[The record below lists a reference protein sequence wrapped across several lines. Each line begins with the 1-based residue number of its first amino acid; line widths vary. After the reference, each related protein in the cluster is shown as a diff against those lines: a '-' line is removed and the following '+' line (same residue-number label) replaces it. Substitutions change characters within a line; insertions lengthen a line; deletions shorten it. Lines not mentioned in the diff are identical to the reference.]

1 MPSSALISDRATI
14 TLDQPLSGF
23 FVKKGRRMGSTTVR
37 SFAIVNYPPRA
48 AGDPPALLYCSLR
61 ITWRLRRSKGVIP
74 LKDCIVEP
82 KRVATESELKSL
94 QASGGAEADW
104 RELLWGQGING
115 SRVRPR
121 SCFNISFPGRS
132 SQYTM
137 YASREEDTAML
148 IKACQ
153 ISSRN
158 TESIEFESADLHIP
172 RVRLPSSQLDSFGAS
187 DTESRLSESM
197 DSDIGERR
205 LSDNSIQ
212 DDESPIHIDVH
223 VPLPAVISGPN
234 TAESSPRTD
243 SRNIS
248 PLSFNDEPVHASDQ
262 NTLSLVQFSH
272 RHTRD
277 VSSCVAN
284 GESNQELD
292 HDDFKEPMQPKP
304 SEAGM
309 LSPIL
314 ASPFSTNASFASPI
328 IVDSPNLFTPEPK
341 SQVSSD
347 SFPALSDTSDEEYVK
362 RTAELIHEPMT
373 GSASSRNMHDHDKNV
388 GSESESTPSGRDAQ
402 FASIQKESEIEVSA
416 VTQDV
421 NVELAVNNAVNLLK
435 QESLFRNSKR
445 FDVASTITAG
455 VSADTTSDAQEVSS
469 RIKIEQ
475 LEMDLRRRELDLS
488 NRELQLDSL
497 QAVRLFQ
504 RNIVTF
510 ACCLLLMHLIGYIGL
525 HPVYSSFFI
534 LPWCIFEA
542 MNRRTTF
549 ERKQIFDDISS
560 SGSLTIPV
568 SQIPAWVRFPDQERV
583 NWLNVV
589 VKHIWP
595 GLAKHIEATVTE
607 KLQPLLADLRT
618 KGIVVQFDKLSVG
631 SRAPV
636 VTGVKVYHSG
646 LVKNDDQV
654 VLDADIQFLSDAV
667 IRAKVRK
674 FKLNFNFGVKN
685 ITFNGLARLTL
696 SQCVPVPPFFS
707 LLTVT
712 FMSRPTVKFEWDG
725 IVNFAA
731 GINNVAKRLV
741 TSLIAD
747 SLMWP
752 NEIPVVLLEPTDIR
766 TPFVKIPTVET
777 IGTVQVRVVG
787 ASGLRKAD
795 LFSSDPYCLVKL
807 GRQQHKTKV
816 VRKCLNPTWDEEFE
830 FLVSSLEVQ
839 SLRLE
844 VYDKDKAFSDDRIGA
859 CDLPLKDLL
868 KTSRI
873 DTQVSLGV
881 NKKNQPRGSIHVILT
896 FCELKEEQQEL
907 DRQFRTE
914 LRADAVIDAISNL
927 SRHIDSPGDQGQ
939 AECKSS
945 GDYSPV
951 ASSPALSK
959 RKSLFG
965 DGANSGLLLV
975 HLMRAENLPAADFNG
990 LSDPYCTLELGG
1002 VKERSSIVF
1011 KDLNPT
1017 WNQKYEFVVADVQ
1030 TQSLNIKVW
1039 DKDRLMH
1046 DDLLGSISIP
1056 LSSVTQDR
1064 NSEWPLVCRKRH
1076 NSAKLF
1082 MTISFKRKQ
1091 VPSPS
1096 IPRQVL

>member
-1 MPSSALISDRATI
+1 MPSNALISDRATI

-82 KRVATESELKSL
+82 KRIATEAELKSL

-153 ISSRN
+153 ISSHN
-158 TESIEFESADLHIP
+158 TESLEFESADLHIP
-172 RVRLPSSQLDSFGAS
+172 RVRLPSQLDSFGVS
-187 DTESRLSESM
+187 DAESRLSESM

-205 LSDNSIQ
+205 FSDNSIQ
-212 DDESPIHIDVH
+212 DEESPIHIDVH
-223 VPLPAVISGPN
+223 VPHPTVISGPN
-234 TAESSPRTD
+234 TTESSPRSD
-243 SRNIS
+243 SRNMS
-248 PLSFNDEPVHASDQ
+248 PVSFNDEPVHISNQ
-262 NTLSLVQFSH
+262 HTLSLVQFSH
-272 RHTRD
+272 RDTAD
-277 VSSCVAN
+277 GSPCAAN
-284 GESNQELD
+284 GESNRELD
-292 HDDFKEPMQPKP
+292 HDDFKDPMPTKH
-304 SEAGM
+304 SEVGM

-314 ASPFSTNASFASPI
+314 ASPQSTDASLASQI
-328 IVDSPNLFTPEPK
+328 TVDSPNLFSPEPMT
-341 SQVSSD
+341 QLSSD
-347 SFPALSDTSDEEYVK
+347 SFPALSDTTEEEEMK
-362 RTAELIHEPMT
+362 RTVESIHENNV
-373 GSASSRNMHDHDKNV
+373 ASEFD
-388 GSESESTPSGRDAQ
+388 STPSAREASISAQ
-402 FASIQKESEIEVSA
+402 FESIRKESEKEIFS
-416 VTQDV
+416 VTQEQ
-421 NVELAVNNAVNLLK
+421 NVEDTVNNAVNLLK
-435 QESLFRNSKR
+435 QESMFRNSKR
-445 FDVASTITAG
+445 FDVGCTTTAEI
-455 VSADTTSDAQEVSS
+455 SAGTGSDAQEVSS
-469 RIKIEQ
+469 RIALEQ
-475 LEMDLRRRELDLS
+475 AEMDLRRRELELS

-497 QAVRLFQ
+497 RAVRLFQ
-504 RNIVTF
+504 RNIMTF
-510 ACCLLLMHLIGYIGL
+510 ACCLVLMHLIGYIGL
-525 HPVYSSFFI
+525 HPMYSIFFI

-560 SGSLTIPV
+560 SGCSTIPV
-568 SQIPAWVRFPDQERV
+568 SQVPAWVRFPDQERV

-589 VKHIWP
+589 LKHIWP
-595 GLAKHIEATVTE
+595 GLAKHIEETVAE

-631 SRAPV
+631 TRAPV

-674 FKLNFNFGVKN
+674 FKLNFNLGVKN
-685 ITFNGLARLTL
+685 VTFNGLARLTL

-731 GINNVAKRLV
+731 GINNVAKRIV

-752 NEIPVVLLEPTDIR
+752 NEIPVVLLEPSDIR
-766 TPFVKIPTVET
+766 TPLIKIPTVET

-816 VRKCLNPTWDEEFE
+816 VRKSLNPTWDEEFE

-844 VYDKDKAFSDDRIGA
+844 VYDKDKAFSDDKLGA
-859 CDLPLKDLL
+859 CDLALKDLL
-868 KTSRI
+868 QTSRI
-873 DTQVSLGV
+873 DTQISLGV

-896 FCELKEEQQEL
+896 FCELKEEQRAT
-907 DRQFRTE
+907 DRQLRTE
-914 LRADAVIDAISNL
+914 LRADAVVDAISSL

-939 AECKSS
+939 AEGKSS
-945 GDYSPV
+945 CASSPV
-951 ASSPALSK
+951 ASNSVLTK

-1002 VKERSSIVF
+1002 VKERSPVVF

-1017 WNQKYEFVVADVQ
+1017 WNQKYEFVVADVL

-1064 NSEWPLVCRKRH
+1064 NSEWPLTCRKRH
-1076 NSAKLF
+1076 SSAKLF
-1082 MTISFKRKQ
+1082 MSVSFKRKQ